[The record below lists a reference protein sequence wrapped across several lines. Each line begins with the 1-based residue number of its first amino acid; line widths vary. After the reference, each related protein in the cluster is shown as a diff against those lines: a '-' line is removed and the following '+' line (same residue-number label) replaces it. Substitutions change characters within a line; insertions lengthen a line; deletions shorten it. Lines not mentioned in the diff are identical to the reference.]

1 MYGCF
6 CYRVH
11 RIIVT
16 RHLDEN
22 ALTAAKMT
30 AVPAGQ
36 QAWQAPTLLNGWT
49 NYDATTWDPV
59 GYMKDSLGFVH
70 LRGFV
75 KGGTISTG
83 TIVFKLPVGYR
94 PEKSSYF
101 CTGTNNSGSSTSW
114 QVSSNGDVIILYG
127 GSSSYCS
134 IGTLI
139 FKAV

>member
-1 MYGCF
+1 MNKELIKEALEIGLLYVISDG
-6 CYRVH
+6 Y
-11 RIIVT
+11 T
-16 RHLDEN
+16 RYQDEN

-83 TIVFKLPVGYR
+83 TIVFKLPVGL
-94 PEKSSYF
+94 S
-101 CTGTNNSGSSTSW
+101 
-114 QVSSNGDVIILYG
+114 
-127 GSSSYCS
+127 
-134 IGTLI
+134 
-139 FKAV
+139 